1 MITTPPNLNNWLG
14 RKEEISQLQTWLCDT
29 TVNLIGIQGLGGV
42 GKSALAAYLYKHIE
56 FSDKFWADISQK
68 PDFVVF
74 AEKVITA
81 LGGQVTKQGDIEEL
95 INDLLTCLSQR
106 RCLLVVDNLETLLT
120 QSRQWRDSAY
130 EKFFNRWLQ
139 QGSKSI
145 LLLTTQEKPIL
156 FQAQPCWY
164 LLQGMNIS
172 DGGLLLQQL
181 GIQETIAQLKLF
193 SQAVDGHPLTLQL
206 VAGYLREY
214 CNSPLSGAWELGLEQ
229 FELVA
234 QAQGLHR
241 DKQDVRLSWILQQHF
256 QRLSPVQ
263 QNFLV
268 NLSVYRQA
276 FNHQAAG

>member
-81 LGGQVTKQGDIEEL
+81 LGGQVTKQGDIDEL
-95 INDLLTCLSQR
+95 INNLLTCLSQR

-139 QGSKSI
+139 QGSHST

-156 FQAQPCWY
+156 FQTQLCWY

-181 GIQETIAQLKLF
+181 GIQETIARLRQF
-193 SQAVDGHPLTLQL
+193 SQTVDGHPLTLQL

-214 CNSPLSGAWELGLEQ
+214 CNSQLSGAQELGLEQ

-234 QAQGLHR
+234 EAQGLHR
-241 DKQDVRLSWILQQHF
+241 DKQDARLSLILQQHF

-263 QNFLV
+263 
-268 NLSVYRQA
+268 
-276 FNHQAAG
+276 